1 MPKPLVIVESPAKAR
16 TIAGF
21 LGDDYVVESSI
32 GHIRDLPRN
41 AADVPPAYKG
51 EPWARLGVDVDND
64 FKPLYIVS
72 PEKRDQVRRLKALL
86 KDASELYLATD
97 EDREGESIAWHLL
110 EVLAPRVPV
119 KRMVFHEITR
129 PAIERAVRESR
140 DLDRRL
146 VDAQETRRILDRLY
160 GYEVSPVLWK
170 KVMRNLSAGRVQ
182 SPATRLLVDRE
193 RARMRFRSADYWD
206 LAGTFEVA
214 ASSAPAE
221 DKRGTF
227 PATLSSVD
235 GHRLV
240 AGRDFGEDGTVTRAD
255 AVRLDEA
262 GARALA
268 TRIENRPIAVRSV
281 EEKPWRRSPAPP
293 FMTSTLQQEAGRKLR
308 FSSSRTMRVAQDLYE
323 AGFITYMRTDSTTL
337 SDQALDAARAQAR
350 ELYGDAY
357 VPASPRRYEK
367 KVKNAQEA
375 HEAIRPAGESFRT
388 PEQTRLSGD
397 LRRLYE
403 LVWMRTVASQMADS
417 AGRSVQVRL
426 GVTSTDGEDVEL
438 ATGGRVITFPGFLR
452 AYVEG
457 SDDPDAELGDRE
469 VRLPAL
475 AVGDPLDAIELT
487 AEGHATS
494 PPARYTEASLV
505 KALEDLGVGRPST
518 YATIMET
525 IQNRGYVW
533 KKGTALVPSWTS
545 FAVISL
551 LEQHF
556 ARLVDYGFT
565 AAMEEELDEIARGTA
580 ESVPWLTRFYFGTVG
595 PGIAAGGDG
604 PTPADLLADP
614 TAVAAPAAGTPAAAT
629 PTAGRPAAGRPA
641 GGTPAAGTPAA
652 APSRGASSPAGTEGG
667 GGLKQLVSAQLGEI
681 DAREINS
688 VPIGTAAD
696 GQAIVLRVG
705 RYGPYIQKG
714 DERAGVPDDLAPD
727 ELTSSRAEELLA
739 VGSSD
744 RVVGTEEATGLP
756 IIVKA
761 GRYGPYVQVGEADE
775 VDGKPRTASLLST
788 MDPLTVSLDDAVKVL
803 TLPRTVGADP
813 ATGEEIVATNGRY
826 GPYVK
831 KGTDSR
837 SLETEQQLFDITL
850 DEALAVF
857 AQPKLRRG
865 QRTTPPLKELGA
877 DPVTGGPIVLKD
889 GRFGPY
895 VTDGTTNASL
905 RKGDTVEDLTPDRA
919 AELLADRRAAGPPV
933 KRAKKAAAAKKTGAA
948 ARKTGG
954 AAAGKTG
961 ATATKKAATKKAA
974 AKKVSSG
981 AAAARATGT
990 RVAAKAKKA
999 GGPSPSAR
1007 SAGPDS

>member
-1 MPKPLVIVESPAKAR
+1 MPKPLVIVESPNKAK

-21 LGDDYVVESSI
+21 LGRDYVVESSV

-41 AADVPPAYKG
+41 AADVPAAYKG
-51 EPWARLGVDVDND
+51 ESWARLGVDVDND
-64 FKPLYIVS
+64 FKPLYVVS
-72 PEKRDQVRRLKALL
+72 PEKRDKVRQLKSLL

-129 PAIERAVRESR
+129 SAIERAVRESR

-182 SPATRLLVDRE
+182 SPATRLLVERE
-193 RARMRFRSADYWD
+193 RARMRFRTAEYWD
-206 LAGTFEVA
+206 LQGTFEV
-214 ASSAPAE
+214 SDAPSG
-221 DKRGTF
+221 KREEGKSGVF
-227 PATLSSVD
+227 PANLTSID
-235 GHRLV
+235 AKRLV
-240 AGRDFGEDGTVTRAD
+240 TGRDFGENGEVTRSD
-255 AVRLDEA
+255 AVRLDEV

-268 TRIENRPIAVRSV
+268 GRLEGRPISVRSV
-281 EEKPWRRSPAPP
+281 EERPWRRSPAPP

-308 FSSSRTMRVAQDLYE
+308 FTSSRAMRVAQDLYE
-323 AGFITYMRTDSTTL
+323 AGYITYMRTDSTTL
-337 SDQALDAARAQAR
+337 SSEALNAARTQAR
-350 ELYGDAY
+350 ALYGDRY
-357 VPASPRRYEK
+357 VPDQPRRYEK

-375 HEAIRPAGESFRT
+375 HEAIRPAGDTFRT
-388 PEQTRLSGD
+388 PEQTGLSGD
-397 LRRLYE
+397 MRRLYE

-417 AGRSVQVRL
+417 TGQSIQVRL
-426 GVTSTDGEDVEL
+426 GGTSSAGEDAEFS
-438 ATGGRVITFPGFLR
+438 TGGRVITFPGFLR

-475 AVGDPLDAIELT
+475 AVGDALDVRSLE
-487 AEGHATS
+487 AEGHTTS

-525 IQNRGYVW
+525 IQARGYVW

-551 LEQHF
+551 LEQYF

-565 AAMEEELDEIARGTA
+565 ADMEEELDEIANGSE
-580 ESVPWLTRFYFGTVG
+580 ESVPWLTRFYFGPGSAGSGAGSALG
-595 PGIAAGGDG
+595 P
-604 PTPADLLADP
+604 
-614 TAVAAPAAGTPAAAT
+614 
-629 PTAGRPAAGRPA
+629 RAAGR
-641 GGTPAAGTPAA
+641 G
-652 APSRGASSPAGTEGG
+652 SGAEGA
-667 GGLKQLVSAQLGEI
+667 GLKQMVSGQLDEI

-688 VPIGTAAD
+688 IAIGEAAD
-696 GQAIVLRVG
+696 GQPIVLRVG

-714 DERAGVPDDLAPD
+714 DERASVPEDLAPD
-727 ELTSSRAEELLA
+727 ELTPAKAEELLEA
-739 VGSSD
+739 GSTD
-744 RVVGTEEATGLP
+744 RVVGVEEATGLS
-756 IIVKA
+756 IMVKA
-761 GRYGPYVQVGEADE
+761 GRYGPYVQVGEADD

-788 MDPLTVSLDDAVKVL
+788 MDPATITVDDALKVL
-803 TLPRTVGADP
+803 SLPRALGADP

-826 GPYVK
+826 GPYIK

-837 SLETEQQLFDITL
+837 SLDSEQELFDISL
-850 DEALAVF
+850 ERALEIF
-857 AQPKLRRG
+857 GQPKLRRG
-865 QRTTPPLKELGA
+865 QQATAPLKELGA
-877 DPVTGGPIVLKD
+877 DPVSGGPIVLKE

-895 VTDGTTNASL
+895 VTDGETNASL
-905 RKGDTVEDLTPDRA
+905 RKGDTIEAVTPERA

-933 KRAKKAAAAKKTGAA
+933 KRAKKAGGTKKAPAKKASAAKKTGVA
-948 ARKTGG
+948 
-954 AAAGKTG
+954 
-961 ATATKKAATKKAA
+961 KKAPA
-974 AKKVSSG
+974 AKKAGGAGSG
-981 AAAARATGT
+981 AAAARATGVK
-990 RVAAKAKKA
+990 RVVAKKPA
-999 GGPSPSAR
+999 SQKKP
-1007 SAGPDS
+1007 